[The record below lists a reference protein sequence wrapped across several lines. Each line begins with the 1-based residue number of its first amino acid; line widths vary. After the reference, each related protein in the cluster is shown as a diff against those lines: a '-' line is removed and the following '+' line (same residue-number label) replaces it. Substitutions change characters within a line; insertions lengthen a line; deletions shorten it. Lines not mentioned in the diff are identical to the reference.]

1 MLEWL
6 VQLDRTVFLFVNTT
20 LANPAT
26 DWIMPVVTNDNF
38 LRGIYV
44 LSLLA
49 ILAVG
54 RKRVIWMVLFSAVT
68 VALTD
73 QSSSALLKPLFGRLR
88 PCQVMPV
95 HLLVRC
101 GAGFSFPSSHAA
113 NLFGQAL
120 FVGLLYK
127 KYLPYLAAFAF
138 LIGASRIFVG
148 VHYPLDMLG
157 GMALGTAEGAAMVW
171 LYRRLMPTGGVGP
184 KPDQE
189 PME

>member
-6 VQLDRTVFLFVNTT
+6 LQVDRAAFLFINGS
-20 LANPAT
+20 LANPVT
-26 DWIMPVVTNDNF
+26 DWIMPVITNDNF

-44 LSLLA
+44 LGLLA

-54 RKRVIWMVLFSAVT
+54 RKRAIWVVLFSAVT

-88 PCQVMPV
+88 PCQVMSV

-101 GAGFSFPSSHAA
+101 GAGFSFPSSHAV

-127 KYLPYLAAFAF
+127 KYLPYLIAFAF
-138 LIGASRIFVG
+138 LVGASRAFVG
-148 VHYPLDMLG
+148 VHYPLDVLG

-171 LYRRLMPTGGVGP
+171 LHRRLTRTGGVGHR
-184 KPDQE
+184 PDQGPIE
-189 PME
+189 